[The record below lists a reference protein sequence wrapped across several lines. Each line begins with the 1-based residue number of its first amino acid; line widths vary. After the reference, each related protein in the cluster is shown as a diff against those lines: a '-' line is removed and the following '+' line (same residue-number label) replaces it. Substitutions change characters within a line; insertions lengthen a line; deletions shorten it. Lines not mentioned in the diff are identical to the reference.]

1 MKKYHKKIFIISA
14 IAICFIFTVF
24 SFSGCLIKKEVN
36 EYREQMIESA
46 DKARAAIIA
55 GAFNTNNILVDEEK
69 KLTQLPETLDD
80 FNLFATEVP
89 ISMEKDEYKN
99 ALPYIE
105 LDESGE
111 AYVIED

>member
-1 MKKYHKKIFIISA
+1 MKNRHKKIVIIVA
-14 IAICFIFTVF
+14 IAICFTLTVF
-24 SFSGCLIKKEVN
+24 SFSGCLKKKEVN
-36 EYREQMIESA
+36 EYREQIMESA

-55 GAFNTNNILVDEEK
+55 GAFNTNNVFVDEEK

-80 FNLFATEVP
+80 FNLFATAVP
-89 ISMEKDEYKN
+89 ISMEKDEYEN

-105 LDESGE
+105 FDEEGK